1 MSQILNDYILV
12 QYADDSQIILSGK
25 VQELQDLVERA
36 EKALRDAKKY
46 FQVNGL
52 NVNEQKT
59 QCIFIGSRQLIAQ
72 IPSETRIHFGE
83 TPIVPSI
90 TVKNLGIH
98 MDQYMLFDV
107 HINHMTRKVNGLLI
121 ALNRIKDRVDRK
133 SREIVVQSLALS
145 VINYCLRVWGMT
157 TMEQVERVQKL
168 QNFAARVAHGET
180 RKYDH
185 ITPIMKELKWLKM
198 ENKIILDICIFTYKI
213 CNNMLPN
220 WLFTFPT
227 IQDINPRTTRQ
238 SSDLYVARRKT
249 DIGARAISIK
259 GPKLWNTIPS
269 AVVSQPTLIS
279 FKYKLKEYLLDV

>member
-1 MSQILNDYILV
+1 
-12 QYADDSQIILSGK
+12 
-25 VQELQDLVERA
+25 
-36 EKALRDAKKY
+36 
-46 FQVNGL
+46 
-52 NVNEQKT
+52 
-59 QCIFIGSRQLIAQ
+59 
-72 IPSETRIHFGE
+72 
-83 TPIVPSI
+83 
-90 TVKNLGIH
+90 
-98 MDQYMLFDV
+98 
-107 HINHMTRKVNGLLI
+107 MTCKVNGLLI
-121 ALNRIKDRVDRK
+121 ASNRIKDRVDRK

-145 VINYCLRVWGMT
+145 VINYCLWVWGMT

-227 IQDINPRTTRQ
+227 IQDIKARTTRQ

-279 FKYKLKEYLLDV
+279 FKYKLKKYLLDIRF